1 MYQHFYQRFLAANAG
16 KQHHACHSH
25 YFWPDVTRDAM
36 CRYWDDSAKYVD
48 DKWQVFFSDVVPS
61 LQHSISE
68 TLNTDSP
75 EQIVFAPNT
84 HELLYRILSCFDLA
98 KPLKVLSTDSEFHS
112 FHRQANR
119 LAEHDNVTLVTEP
132 SMPFDTFNARFIAQ
146 IRATQPDV
154 VFFSQVFFN
163 SGYAVKDIETIVE
176 AIDNPETLIVIDG
189 YHSFMARPT
198 DLSRIQSRV
207 FYLAGGYKYA
217 QAGEGVCFAH
227 IPPNCKLRPS
237 YTGWYAEFG
246 SLDKPR
252 DGEVQYS
259 QDGMRFAGATMDF
272 SALYRLRAVFQ
283 LLRDN
288 DLSVQKV
295 NDYVMSLQRAFLEK
309 LDAID
314 HPLLNHKSLLVK
326 DAGQRGHFLTF
337 QLPSAESAAMLAA
350 WLREQGIFTD
360 YRGDRIRFGFGLYHT
375 VAGIDLSCL
384 ANDKQEYTTKRL
396 KE

>member
-16 KQHHACHSH
+16 KQHYACHSH
-25 YFWPDVTRDAM
+25 YYWPDVTRDAM
-36 CRYWDDSAKYVD
+36 CQYWDDSAKYVD
-48 DKWQVFFSDVVPS
+48 DKWQVFFADVVPS
-61 LQHSISE
+61 LQQSISA

-84 HELLYRILSCFDLA
+84 HELLYRILSCFDPA

-119 LAEHDNVTLVTEP
+119 LAEHHNVTLVTEP

-163 SGYAVKDIETIVE
+163 SGYAVKDIETIVN
-176 AIDNPETLIVIDG
+176 AVDNPDTLIVIDG

-227 IPPNCKLRPS
+227 IPQNCTLRPA

-246 SLDKPR
+246 ALDKPR
-252 DGEVQYS
+252 DGEIQYS

-272 SALYRLRAVFQ
+272 TALYRLRAVFT
-283 LLRDN
+283 LFRENGLTIEA
-288 DLSVQKV
+288 V
-295 NDYVMSLQRAFLEK
+295 NEYVMGLQRAFLEK
-309 LDAID
+309 LDAAD
-314 HPLLNHKSLLVK
+314 HPLLNRNSLLVN
-326 DAGQRGHFLTF
+326 DADQRGHFLTF
-337 QLPSAESAAMLAA
+337 QLPTAETTAALAA
-350 WLREQGIFTD
+350 WLREQGIYTD
-360 YRGDRIRFGFGLYHT
+360 FRGDRIRFGLGLYHT
-375 VAGIDLSCL
+375 TDGIDLACL
-384 ANDKQEYTTKRL
+384 ANDPANYE
-396 KE
+396 